1 MRPSPGLFLFASY
14 RGDKKLLGFRKSLI
28 ASMVTLVTLCLV
40 ISNWLSYI
48 ELKQS
53 TIAST
58 NEKLTNVVKYESA
71 NIESWFKEKADAID
85 SLAKHYHT
93 GSYRDNYVN
102 AARLSTDVGG
112 VARIYFGFD
121 DGSAYSTETSSKW
134 VNGKAIP
141 EKYDPRTR
149 PWYQQG
155 KSSNNLD
162 ITDIYVDDGTGHDV
176 ISILKNLG
184 DGVVLGDIEL
194 TYLSDTVKAVNY
206 PGAVT
211 LITDQTGK
219 VLASESQT
227 LVTGTRFS
235 DFGLAQVQQ
244 TLLSND
250 ETMQEYTLDGIDK
263 LAVSKA
269 INLVNGKKWYLFVGL
284 DKSVAY
290 AAVDSALYRA
300 MLSSA
305 IMLALAI
312 SVLLGVL
319 FVLYKPI
326 LSLKEMV
333 TELSMGNGDLTRR
346 LEVKNEDDLG
356 QISKGINLFIESL
369 QSMMLEVL
377 QSSTHIASSVERLK
391 SETDANRSILSA
403 HTTETEQIVAAVEEM
418 SATANDVARNGAETA
433 SFTQVTK
440 NQTME
445 SKAVVAKATSTVAQL
460 VQEVQN
466 TSTNIEQIDKD
477 TINITQVLKVI
488 GEIADQTNLLAL
500 NAAIEA
506 ARAGEQGRGFAVVAD
521 EVRALAA
528 RTQSSTAEIE
538 STLNKLREASN
549 AAMSSMDATK
559 NTCIK
564 TAETTEIVASDL
576 DAIGDSVNQI
586 NDLNT
591 QIATAAEEQ
600 SSVSSE
606 ITRNMSA
613 ICEMASE
620 LAMNGETTS
629 NETVNLATAN
639 HQLELIVSQF
649 KLK

>member
-1 MRPSPGLFLFASY
+1 
-14 RGDKKLLGFRKSLI
+14 
-28 ASMVTLVTLCLV
+28 MVTLVTLCLV

-85 SLAKHYHT
+85 ALAKHYHS

-134 VNGKAIP
+134 LNGKAIA

-155 KSSNNLD
+155 KSSINLD

-227 LVTGTRFS
+227 LTTGTRFS

-269 INLVNGKKWYLFVGL
+269 INLVNGKKWYLFVAL

-346 LEVKNEDDLG
+346 LDVKNEDDLG

-445 SKAVVAKATSTVAQL
+445 SKAIVAKATSTVAQL
-460 VQEVQN
+460 VQEVEN
-466 TSTNIEQIDKD
+466 TSTNIEQINKD

-528 RTQSSTAEIE
+528 RTQTSTAEIE
-538 STLNKLREASN
+538 VTLNKLREASN

-606 ITRNMSA
+606 VTRNMSA